1 VPRIVTPRA
10 SACLLV
16 VLLPLAGAPAVCQT
30 PGEADLPK
38 VNVPFVMHYG
48 VGSFSAGQQTL
59 RAFSAR
65 ATFKLRSYQRDR
77 WGLRLRLTGV
87 IATYDF
93 RSVTDLTVDN
103 LQTVAFVPGLEFQVP
118 LGDRV
123 TLRPFQDLGLGR
135 ALDDGR
141 TFLVSSTGILSEFVF
156 PWKGFEFGIEP
167 SLKYSFSVAEGDRY
181 DEDFGDFVL
190 AADARHHLWFDL
202 AGYTPV
208 LGVYVGYTNYFDD
221 LVFGVADG
229 TPVRLTQQYD
239 VGIAADFVP
248 RIKVW
253 LFRIPRVSVGWAFG
267 DNGSGVRIRF
277 GDRVTHLP
285 SYDASR

>member
-1 VPRIVTPRA
+1 MLTPRA
-10 SACLLV
+10 AACLLV
-16 VLLPLAGAPAVCQT
+16 ILPPLPGAPAVCQT

-38 VNVPFVMHYG
+38 VHVPFVMHYG
-48 VGSFSAGQQTL
+48 VGSFSAGQVTL

-65 ATFKLRSYQRDR
+65 STFKLRRYQRDR

-87 IATYDF
+87 VGTYDF
-93 RSVTDLTVDN
+93 RSVTDLTVDH
-103 LQTVAFVPGLEFQVP
+103 LQTVALVPGLEFQIP

-123 TLRPFQDLGLGR
+123 TLRPFQDLGPGR

-190 AADARHHLWFDL
+190 AADARHLLWFDL

-229 TPVRLTQQYD
+229 TRVRLTQQYD
-239 VGIAADFVP
+239 VGVAADFAP
-248 RIKVW
+248 QIKVW
-253 LFRIPRVSVGWAFG
+253 FLRIPRVSVGWAFG
-267 DNGSGVRIRF
+267 DNGSGIRIRF

-285 SYDASR
+285 SYDPTR